1 LKYYTIILKIHL
13 RIHQNLNILR
23 FKLNKYKLK
32 NLNNTIVFVSIFI
45 ATGFLALLTSY
56 SPLTTIAQ
64 KVIENHEENAEKLN
78 NSIIIDTTPTSCED
92 SFLSKNEG
100 GPLSQDVL
108 SDLNMYLSQTPV
120 AIGDE
125 PLTNVKNVDGLC
137 VLIHLVE
144 SESTQG
150 RVANEEQ
157 IRNILNA
164 ALQEKSNLPAIEGII
179 DSLLSLNLIQ
189 PSDD

>member
-1 LKYYTIILKIHL
+1 M
-13 RIHQNLNILR
+13 
-23 FKLNKYKLK
+23 
-32 NLNNTIVFVSIFI
+32 NNTIVFVSVFV
-45 ATGFLALLTSY
+45 ATGFLTLLTSS
-56 SPLTTIAQ
+56 SPLTTNAQ
-64 KVIENHEENAEKLN
+64 KVIENYEDNAKYDEKLN
-78 NSIIIDTTPTSCED
+78 TGNKDTIPKSCED

-108 SDLNMYLSQTPV
+108 SDLNMYLFQNPV

-137 VLIHLVE
+137 VLINLVE
-144 SESTQG
+144 SESTEG

-164 ALQEKSNLPAIEGII
+164 AFQEKSNLPAIDGII
-179 DSLLSLNLIQ
+179 DTLLALDLIQ

>member
-1 LKYYTIILKIHL
+1 M
-13 RIHQNLNILR
+13 
-23 FKLNKYKLK
+23 K
-32 NLNNTIVFVSIFI
+32 NLNNTIVFVSVFV
-45 ATGFLALLTSY
+45 ATGFLTLLTSS
-56 SPLTTIAQ
+56 SPLTTNAQ
-64 KVIENHEENAEKLN
+64 KVIENFEDNAKYYEKLN
-78 NSIIIDTTPTSCED
+78 TGNKDTIPKTCGD

-108 SDLNMYLSQTPV
+108 SDLNMYLFQNPV

-137 VLIHLVE
+137 VLINLVE
-144 SESTQG
+144 SESTEG

-164 ALQEKSNLPAIEGII
+164 AFQEKSNLPAIDGII
-179 DSLLSLNLIQ
+179 DTLLALDLIQ

>member
-1 LKYYTIILKIHL
+1 M
-13 RIHQNLNILR
+13 
-23 FKLNKYKLK
+23 
-32 NLNNTIVFVSIFI
+32 NNTIVFVSVFV
-45 ATGFLALLTSY
+45 ATGFLTLLTSS
-56 SPLTTIAQ
+56 SPLTTNAQ
-64 KVIENHEENAEKLN
+64 KVIENYEDNAKYDEKLN
-78 NSIIIDTTPTSCED
+78 TGNKDTIPKSCED

-108 SDLNMYLSQTPV
+108 SDLNMYLFQNPV

-137 VLIHLVE
+137 VLINLVE
-144 SESTQG
+144 SESTEG

-164 ALQEKSNLPAIEGII
+164 AFQEKSNLPAIYGII
-179 DSLLSLNLIQ
+179 DTLLALDLIQ

>member
-1 LKYYTIILKIHL
+1 M
-13 RIHQNLNILR
+13 
-23 FKLNKYKLK
+23 
-32 NLNNTIVFVSIFI
+32 

-56 SPLTTIAQ
+56 SPLTTTAQ
-64 KVIENHEENAEKLN
+64 KVIENQEDNAEKLN
-78 NSIIIDTTPTSCED
+78 NGIIDTIPKRCED

-100 GPLSQDVL
+100 GPLFQDVL
-108 SDLNMYLSQTPV
+108 SDLNMYLSQNPV

>member
-1 LKYYTIILKIHL
+1 M
-13 RIHQNLNILR
+13 N
-23 FKLNKYKLK
+23 
-32 NLNNTIVFVSIFI
+32 NLNNTIVFISIFI

-56 SPLTTIAQ
+56 LPVTTNAQ
-64 KVIENHEENAEKLN
+64 KVIENREDNVEKFSN
-78 NSIIIDTTPTSCED
+78 GIINTIPKSCKD

-100 GPLSQDVL
+100 GSLSQNVL
-108 SDLNMYLSQTPV
+108 SDLNMYLSQNPV

-137 VLIHLVE
+137 VLINLVD

-164 ALQEKSNLPAIEGII
+164 ALQEKSNIPAIEGII
-179 DSLLSLNLIQ
+179 DTLLSLNLIQ

>member
-1 LKYYTIILKIHL
+1 M
-13 RIHQNLNILR
+13 
-23 FKLNKYKLK
+23 
-32 NLNNTIVFVSIFI
+32 

-56 SPLTTIAQ
+56 SQVTTNAQ
-64 KVIENHEENAEKLN
+64 KVIENHEDNAEKLN
-78 NSIIIDTTPTSCED
+78 NGIIDTIPQSCED

-108 SDLNMYLSQTPV
+108 TDLNMYLSQNPV

-125 PLTNVKNVDGLC
+125 PLTNVKNVEGLC
-137 VLIHLVE
+137 VLINLVE
-144 SESTQG
+144 SESTEE

-157 IRNILNA
+157 IRNIFNA

-179 DSLLSLNLIQ
+179 ETLLDLDLIQ

>member
-1 LKYYTIILKIHL
+1 M
-13 RIHQNLNILR
+13 
-23 FKLNKYKLK
+23 K
-32 NLNNTIVFVSIFI
+32 NSNNTIVFISVFV
-45 ATGFLALLTSY
+45 AVGFLALLTSF
-56 SPLTTIAQ
+56 SPFTTSAQ
-64 KVIENHEENAEKLN
+64 KVIENFENNAKYGEKLN
-78 NSIIIDTTPTSCED
+78 IDNKETIPKSCKD

-100 GPLSQDVL
+100 GTLSPDVL
-108 SDLNMYLSQTPV
+108 SDLNMYLSQNPI

-137 VLIHLVE
+137 VLIDLVE
-144 SESTQG
+144 SESTEG

-164 ALQEKSNLPAIEGII
+164 ALQEKSNLPAIESII
-179 DSLLSLNLIQ
+179 NTLLDLNLIQ

>member
-1 LKYYTIILKIHL
+1 M
-13 RIHQNLNILR
+13 
-23 FKLNKYKLK
+23 
-32 NLNNTIVFVSIFI
+32 
-45 ATGFLALLTSY
+45 ATGFLSLLTFH
-56 SPLTTIAQ
+56 SPVTTNAQ
-64 KVIENHEENAEKLN
+64 KVIENHEDNAEKLN
-78 NSIIIDTTPTSCED
+78 NGIIDTIPKSCED

-108 SDLNMYLSQTPV
+108 TDLNMYLSQNPV
-120 AIGDE
+120 AIGEE

-137 VLIHLVE
+137 VLIKLVE
-144 SESTQG
+144 SENTQE

-164 ALQEKSNLPAIEGII
+164 ALQEKSNHTAIEGII
-179 DSLLSLNLIQ
+179 DTLLALNLIQ

>member
-1 LKYYTIILKIHL
+1 M
-13 RIHQNLNILR
+13 
-23 FKLNKYKLK
+23 
-32 NLNNTIVFVSIFI
+32 
-45 ATGFLALLTSY
+45 ATGFLALFTSY
-56 SPLTTIAQ
+56 SPVTTNAQ
-64 KVIENHEENAEKLN
+64 KVIENHKDNAEKLN
-78 NSIIIDTTPTSCED
+78 NGIIDTIPKSCED

-100 GPLSQDVL
+100 RSLSQDSL
-108 SDLNMYLSQTPV
+108 SDLNMYLSRNPV

-137 VLIHLVE
+137 VLINLVD

-164 ALQEKSNLPAIEGII
+164 ALQEKSNIPAIEGII
-179 DSLLSLNLIQ
+179 DTLLALNLIQ

>member
-1 LKYYTIILKIHL
+1 MHL

-23 FKLNKYKLK
+23 FKLNRYKLK

-45 ATGFLALLTSY
+45 ATGFLALSFY
-56 SPLTTIAQ
+56 SPVTTNAQ
-64 KVIENHEENAEKLN
+64 KVIENHEDNTEKLN
-78 NSIIIDTTPTSCED
+78 SGIIDTIPKSCED

-108 SDLNMYLSQTPV
+108 SGLNMYLSQNPV

-137 VLIHLVE
+137 VLINLVN

-157 IRNILNA
+157 VRNILNA
-164 ALQEKSNLPAIEGII
+164 ALQEKRNLSVIEGII
-179 DSLLSLNLIQ
+179 DNLLALNLIQ

>member
-1 LKYYTIILKIHL
+1 M
-13 RIHQNLNILR
+13 
-23 FKLNKYKLK
+23 
-32 NLNNTIVFVSIFI
+32 

-78 NSIIIDTTPTSCED
+78 NGIIIDTTPTSCED

-157 IRNILNA
+157 VRNILNA
-164 ALQEKSNLPAIEGII
+164 ALQEKRNLPVIEGII
-179 DSLLSLNLIQ
+179 DNLVALNLIQ

>member
-1 LKYYTIILKIHL
+1 M
-13 RIHQNLNILR
+13 
-23 FKLNKYKLK
+23 
-32 NLNNTIVFVSIFI
+32 

-56 SPLTTIAQ
+56 SPVTTNAQ
-64 KVIENHEENAEKLN
+64 KIIENHEDNAKKLN
-78 NSIIIDTTPTSCED
+78 NGIINTIPKSCED

-100 GPLSQDVL
+100 GSLSQDVL
-108 SDLNMYLSQTPV
+108 SDLNMYLSQNPI

-137 VLIHLVE
+137 VLINLVD

-157 IRNILNA
+157 IRNILNV
-164 ALQEKSNLPAIEGII
+164 ALQDKSNIPAIEGII
-179 DSLLSLNLIQ
+179 DTLLALNLIQ

>member
-1 LKYYTIILKIHL
+1 M
-13 RIHQNLNILR
+13 
-23 FKLNKYKLK
+23 
-32 NLNNTIVFVSIFI
+32 
-45 ATGFLALLTSY
+45 ATGFLALLTYY
-56 SPLTTIAQ
+56 SPLTTNAQ
-64 KVIENHEENAEKLN
+64 KVIENHEDNIEKLN
-78 NSIIIDTTPTSCED
+78 NGIINTIPKSCKDT
-92 SFLSKNEG
+92 FLSKNEG
-100 GPLSQDVL
+100 GSLSQNVL
-108 SDLNMYLSQTPV
+108 SDLNMYLSQNPV

-137 VLIHLVE
+137 VLINLVD

-164 ALQEKSNLPAIEGII
+164 ALQEKNYLPAIERII
-179 DSLLSLNLIQ
+179 DNLLALNLIQ